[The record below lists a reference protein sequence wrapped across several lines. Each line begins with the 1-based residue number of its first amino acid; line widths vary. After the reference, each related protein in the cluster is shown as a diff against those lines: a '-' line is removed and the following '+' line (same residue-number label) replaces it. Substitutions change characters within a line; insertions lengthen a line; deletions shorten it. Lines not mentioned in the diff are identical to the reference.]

1 MTAKRPYFV
10 VFDYL
15 TANPERTAKQIAT
28 AVSFDTSTVNAILYR
43 SPRVFVSTADKAP
56 KWSAR
61 SIARRK
67 VTNLVGEK

>member
-15 TANPERTAKQIAT
+15 TANPERTTKQIA
-28 AVSFDTSTVNAILYR
+28 VSVGFDTTTVNAILYR

-61 SIARRK
+61 SISRSK
-67 VTNLVGEK
+67 VTNFVGEK